1 MFRASANA
9 ARIFEQANRRGAR
22 LTATTPLAHTHLTL
36 SEDEIMSDLTEKLS
50 ALLRKPI
57 RSPEDAQQ
65 AAQVADALAD
75 LLRASQRAERLLG
88 FAPPGAPRSE
98 NASLAGKALQD
109 AAEAVLEAAGKPLH
123 AKEIG
128 RRVKARGWTHARGT
142 PSRPD
147 QIVYQLAARLPRFP
161 HRFKRIAPNTFALAK
176 WDEGAA
182 DTATKPRTSLFR
194 GPGGDVARQ
203 IGERPDEPAGAPK
216 WRSS

>member
-1 MFRASANA
+1 MS
-9 ARIFEQANRRGAR
+9 E
-22 LTATTPLAHTHLTL
+22 LA
-36 SEDEIMSDLTEKLS
+36 ERLS
-50 ALLRKPI
+50 ALLRQPVQT
-57 RSPEDAQQ
+57 PEDAER

-75 LLRASQRAERLLG
+75 LLRATQRAERLLG
-88 FAPPGAPRSE
+88 IQPLGAPRSD
-98 NASLAGKALQD
+98 NGSLAGKALQD

-161 HRFKRIAPNTFALAK
+161 RRFKRVAPNTFALVK
-176 WDEGAA
+176 WDDGAA
-182 DTATKPRTSLFR
+182 ATVRKPRTSLFR

-203 IGERPDEPAGAPK
+203 VGERPDEPAGASE